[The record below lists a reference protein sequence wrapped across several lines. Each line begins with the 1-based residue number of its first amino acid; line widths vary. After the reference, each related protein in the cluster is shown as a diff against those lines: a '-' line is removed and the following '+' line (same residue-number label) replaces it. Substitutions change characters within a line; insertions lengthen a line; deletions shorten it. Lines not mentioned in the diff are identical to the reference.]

1 MRCDQHSAHFP
12 HGNDHVLRAVL
23 YQKQGRVPNRPQG
36 FQLPADDSFD
46 FRQIGL
52 DEKRFFLDAMQK
64 GFPGAVQH
72 APFAFQ
78 HFQATLVGG
87 FLAAFGQAPAQHH
100 IVALLGLF
108 FQQGQEIFQLALIH

>member
-1 MRCDQHSAHFP
+1 MRSIFD
-12 HGNDHVLRAVL
+12 
-23 YQKQGRVPNRPQG
+23 QKQRRIPKAPQRAQLLFHNG
-36 FQLPADDSFD
+36 FN